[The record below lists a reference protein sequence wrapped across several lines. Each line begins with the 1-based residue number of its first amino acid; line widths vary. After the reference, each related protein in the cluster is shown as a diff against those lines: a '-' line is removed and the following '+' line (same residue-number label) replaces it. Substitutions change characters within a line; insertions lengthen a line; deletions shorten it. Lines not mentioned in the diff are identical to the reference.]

1 MNDRETARDLSKRLE
16 KAYEEIA
23 RLKEAL
29 EGCLRTYCTPIYS
42 DERKAQEV
50 ARTALKEDTP

>member
-23 RLKEAL
+23 ELKNKVDKLEKEIRLWKLTYRKEV
-29 EGCLRTYCTPIYS
+29 TP
-42 DERKAQEV
+42 
-50 ARTALKEDTP
+50 